1 MFSILFPKLM
11 KLVPIKVTKTF
22 FTGQNK
28 LKSQQERHY
37 DNIWNLTKVK
47 SYLGGFIINSDF
59 IIAPYYLQKRINL
72 RSCSAHIE
80 TIKLIFNGN

>member
-11 KLVPIKVTKTF
+11 KLVPIKVNKTF

-37 DNIWNLTKVK
+37 DNI
-47 SYLGGFIINSDF
+47 
-59 IIAPYYLQKRINL
+59 
-72 RSCSAHIE
+72 
-80 TIKLIFNGN
+80 